1 MSNDTARAEAAAW
14 YGMLGDETT
23 VEELRELIT
32 VPLKI
37 EQALRAFAQVH
48 PRRSSRNRILSKV

>member
-23 VEELRELIT
+23 VEELREF
-32 VPLKI
+32 
-37 EQALRAFAQVH
+37 EYSAAEDRAGT
-48 PRRSSRNRILSKV
+48 SRVCPGPSPTKLTE